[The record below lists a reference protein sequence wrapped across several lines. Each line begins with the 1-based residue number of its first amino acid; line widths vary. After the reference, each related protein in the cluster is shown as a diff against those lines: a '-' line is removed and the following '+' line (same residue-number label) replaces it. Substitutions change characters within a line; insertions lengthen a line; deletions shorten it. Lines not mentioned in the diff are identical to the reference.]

1 MDACGFACW
10 PIHRRL
16 KPSTTFAASP
26 DAWKPG
32 IVSPHRLAEQ
42 FALCVSSGS
51 RNPPAPAR
59 SPPGPPPHPRSRYC
73 QTRGVAVVVAGP
85 SDPLSGSAAPLALS
99 TTCSSQRI
107 PGPTVGSRC
116 TLNWAGVTWIRHDIQ
131 STGPFGHKVRSRPV
145 VARSVSTLGSKS
157 QGADAH
163 ELLHAADLLPV
174 TALIILAPQADDGT
188 YEAIQFW
195 QPSCSKQTANMSEVA
210 RDILSGDTGAPHMQG
225 GSSLP

>member
-1 MDACGFACW
+1 M
-10 PIHRRL
+10 
-16 KPSTTFAASP
+16 
-26 DAWKPG
+26 
-32 IVSPHRLAEQ
+32 
-42 FALCVSSGS
+42 
-51 RNPPAPAR
+51 
-59 SPPGPPPHPRSRYC
+59 
-73 QTRGVAVVVAGP
+73 
-85 SDPLSGSAAPLALS
+85 
-99 TTCSSQRI
+99 
-107 PGPTVGSRC
+107 
-116 TLNWAGVTWIRHDIQ
+116 
-131 STGPFGHKVRSRPV
+131 
-145 VARSVSTLGSKS
+145 ARSVSTLGSKS